1 MFCSHVDGV
10 VGFGM
15 LKLSPKTKLNY
26 EPMLASCL
34 PDQACTDQQLERH
47 ASPNKW
53 AAARESQEWPH
64 RGRGWSWSAWQCRG
78 CFRCGGKCT
87 TAKETETEIGCS
99 LTNLLP
105 QETRLV
111 GFTTCNLLHHEI
123 CLAWNTWLYGKGSQ
137 ILGVGRRTCE
147 SDMRVRS
154 DIHLL
159 VHLSFCH
166 PRMYTWDLLSH
177 TYARESKDRTQS
189 RKWQRCSHRTCTH
202 ICSGY
207 RTPSIDWGQS
217 DEQPYGCPST
227 CFCIVSSY
235 ATHFTTI
242 EHRTRWTIPE
252 SLCSHA

>member
-87 TAKETETEIGCS
+87 TAKATETEIGCS
-99 LTNLLP
+99 LTKLLA

-111 GFTTCNLLHHEI
+111 GFNTCNLLHHEI
-123 CLAWNTWLYGKGSQ
+123 CLAWNTWLYGKDSQ

-166 PRMYTWDLLSH
+166 PRTPGTCYHIH
-177 TYARESKDRTQS
+177 TLENQKIARNHENDNDV
-189 RKWQRCSHRTCTH
+189 
-202 ICSGY
+202 GY